1 MRSEQEG
8 AGQAGIVP
16 QDRIYRCSAGHLYRA
31 DPVRA
36 TWNSIHLGPGR
47 HFQRCPVDHRWRMA
61 NRVHPEDLTAEQLEQ
76 ARKYQF

>member
-1 MRSEQEG
+1 MRPEQEGPEQEG
-8 AGQAGIVP
+8 AVL
-16 QDRIYRCSAGHLYRA
+16 QDRIYRCSAGHLYSA

-61 NRVHPEDLTAEQLEQ
+61 LRLHPEDLTAEQLAQ
-76 ARKYQF
+76 ARKYQM